1 MVKRPLGEE
10 GRKTH
15 ERTSCVPR
23 MTVEQ
28 QAVKLTEVE
37 QRSRSN
43 TRRIDKLEQ
52 STEALNSLASSV
64 EVMANEQRHQTE
76 AMLDIKQDVAALDR
90 KVETLEHKP
99 AKRWETVTDKIVVAV
114 TAALVGFVLAQI
126 GIT

>member
-1 MVKRPLGEE
+1 
-10 GRKTH
+10 
-15 ERTSCVPR
+15 

-76 AMLDIKQDVAALDR
+76 AMLDIKQDVAALDS